1 MKTIRVT
8 VKFTGRIQ
16 GALGVSYPMER
27 RKTIEVPDQFTYAEA
42 CEAARVALYK
52 QLDTDK
58 YDFVNAE
65 VYENVNVLS
74 VAFN

>member
-27 RKTIEVPDQFTYAEA
+27 RKTIEVPDQFTYEEA
-42 CEAARVALYK
+42 KEAARIALYEK
-52 QLDTDK
+52 EGDDC
-58 YDFVNAE
+58 A
-65 VYENVNVLS
+65 YEHVQILS